1 MFSTDIISE
10 ITAAAN
16 ALNVEPAALLAVAEV
31 ESGGKAFALIN
42 GRREPLIRFEGHYFD
57 RRLNG
62 PTQVAARKARLAHPR
77 AGAIANPATQAARWA
92 ILRRAATID
101 HQAAHE
107 SVSWGLGQV
116 MGAHWRWLGYANIDE
131 LVAEARRSVAGQATL
146 MARYVDKAGLTT
158 TLRNHDWAAFARGYN
173 GPDYKRHGY
182 DRKIA
187 EAYARYVSSGPAPK
201 PGKSPSLLR
210 RGSAGRDVLELQTM
224 LVAAGHAVTRD
235 GQFGPQTALAVQKF
249 QREHGLDADG
259 IAGPLTMAALARALG
274 GGQWR
279 FGNVWLRLRNRIA
292 ALFTN
297 TIHLRQ

>member
-158 TLRNHDWAAFARGYN
+158 TLPPLHAATMARTTRDTVMTGRSRRPMRATCQAGLPPSRAN
-173 GPDYKRHGY
+173 PLHFCAAALPVGTFLN
-182 DRKIA
+182 
-187 EAYARYVSSGPAPK
+187 SK
-201 PGKSPSLLR
+201 PCLLR
-210 RGSAGRDVLELQTM
+210 PDTQSPATGSSVRK
-224 LVAAGHAVTRD
+224 
-235 GQFGPQTALAVQKF
+235 P
-249 QREHGLDADG
+249 
-259 IAGPLTMAALARALG
+259 
-274 GGQWR
+274 
-279 FGNVWLRLRNRIA
+279 RLRSKNSSA
-292 ALFTN
+292 NTASMPMALPV
-297 TIHLRQ
+297 R